1 MTGGEVSTQS
11 SISEPLP
18 IVVFLRDVGMLHG
31 VKRKGEKNKRSL

>member
-1 MTGGEVSTQS
+1 MAGGEVNTQS

-31 VKRKGEKNKRSL
+31 VKRKGEKKRSL